1 LIRFGLTRRQP
12 SGVGLAGTCY
22 QAVKT
27 LGGLNDTESDLDRAE
42 RQLAT
47 AEASHRTAVLH

>member
-1 LIRFGLTRRQP
+1 
-12 SGVGLAGTCY
+12 VGLAGTCY